1 MFWRTWLSCVESLDL
16 SWIDALSEEERA
28 ALMLT
33 VKAEL
38 DSNKLA
44 DYKPYSKQREFH
56 DAGADEGVRE
66 RLLIA
71 GNQLGKTYSG
81 SFEAAIHLTGLY
93 PDWWDG
99 VRFEAPTAGWA
110 ASVTNQ
116 GTRDTVQRLLLGR
129 PGEWGTGAIPKSCLL
144 EVKRATG
151 GVADSVD
158 SITVRHITGGISRLM
173 FKTYDQG
180 RERWQGDTL
189 NFVWFDEEP
198 PLDIYT
204 EGLTRTNATQGVVWI
219 TFTPL
224 LGMSEVVRRF
234 LTEKTPGT
242 KVVTMTIND
251 AEHYTPEQRAAII
264 ASYPAHEREARSKGI
279 PTLGSGRIF
288 PVSEEVIREHALQI
302 PPHWPRICGMDFGWD
317 HPTAA
322 AWIAW
327 DRDTDTVHVYDAY
340 RVKEATPLIH
350 AATIKAKGEW
360 IPVAWP
366 HDGLQHDKGSGQALA
381 DQYRKQGLKMLPDKA
396 THPPQPGEPEG
407 SGGNGVEAGLM
418 DMLDRMQTGRFKVAA
433 HLSDW
438 WEEFRLY
445 HRKDGKIVKENDDL
459 LSATRYALMMIRFAK
474 TRPVTKRTSTQPQ
487 HRIYDS
493 AMGVFG

>member
-1 MFWRTWLSCVESLDL
+1 
-16 SWIDALSEEERA
+16 
-28 ALMLT
+28 MLT

-44 DYKPYSKQREFH
+44 DYKPYAKQREFH

-81 SFEAAIHLTGLY
+81 SFEAAMHLTGLY

-99 VRFEAPTAGWA
+99 VRFDAPTAGWA

-116 GTRDTVQRLLLGR
+116 GTRDTVQRLLIGR

-158 SITVRHITGGISRLM
+158 SITVRHKTGGISRLM

-204 EGLTRTNATQGVVWI
+204 EGLTRTNATQGVVWT

-234 LTEKTPGT
+234 LTEKARGT
-242 KVVTMTIND
+242 KVVKVSNND
-251 AEHYTPEQRAAII
+251 
-264 ASYPAHEREARSKGI
+264 
-279 PTLGSGRIF
+279 
-288 PVSEEVIREHALQI
+288 
-302 PPHWPRICGMDFGWD
+302 
-317 HPTAA
+317 
-322 AWIAW
+322 
-327 DRDTDTVHVYDAY
+327 
-340 RVKEATPLIH
+340 
-350 AATIKAKGEW
+350 GE
-360 IPVAWP
+360 
-366 HDGLQHDKGSGQALA
+366 
-381 DQYRKQGLKMLPDKA
+381 
-396 THPPQPGEPEG
+396 
-407 SGGNGVEAGLM
+407 N
-418 DMLDRMQTGRFKVAA
+418 
-433 HLSDW
+433 
-438 WEEFRLY
+438 
-445 HRKDGKIVKENDDL
+445 
-459 LSATRYALMMIRFAK
+459 
-474 TRPVTKRTSTQPQ
+474 
-487 HRIYDS
+487 
-493 AMGVFG
+493 